1 MDLNTVKTL
10 RKSKQSYIYSPLA
23 NDSVISFGEKLEY
36 LLNYSKFAPSQW
48 DKNEAFMFVGIRE
61 VEIYFL
67 TNIGLLPHA
76 RAPRWNKR
84 EQHAT
89 GSFWRVESI
98 SGVFGVLGY
107 KCPILLG
114 ERTRHV

>member
-1 MDLNTVKTL
+1 
-10 RKSKQSYIYSPLA
+10 
-23 NDSVISFGEKLEY
+23 
-36 LLNYSKFAPSQW
+36 
-48 DKNEAFMFVGIRE
+48 MFVGIRE
-61 VEIYFL
+61 VEIFFL
-67 TNIGLLPHA
+67 TNIGLLAHA

-89 GSFWRVESI
+89 GSFWPVESI

-114 ERTRHV
+114 ERTRHVQIMSHKSLRVKQKTRMACSLVIKS